1 MKIFILSDIHS
12 THTKRWVSSLS
23 QCGCE
28 IFLFGLLQCD
38 ASFYEKFPNVTV
50 YNYNFSFHKKS
61 FLSRWIIGKILYFK
75 SLRLIK
81 KKIAE
86 FKPDIL
92 HAHYASSYGLLG
104 ALTHFHPY
112 IISVWGSD
120 VYSYPKAGWIYRKLL
135 SYSFKKADVILSTSE
150 CMARETQLY
159 TPKQILLT
167 PFGVDTEVFKSIGRN
182 DAPPLVIG
190 TVKTLSKNYGI
201 DLLIKAFAIIC
212 QNNPDKEL
220 QLQIAG
226 DGPDKQLLEDLCCEL
241 NIREKVHFLGFIHNH
256 ELPQTYQGFDIFV
269 ALSHKESFGVV
280 AIEAMACGCP
290 VVVSDAEGFC
300 EVVVDQETGIIVG
313 RNNPEMAA
321 GAIQQLID
329 KPERRKAMGEAGCE
343 HVKRHYEW
351 NDNVQTMLAIYQ
363 KIIDK

>member
-1 MKIFILSDIHS
+1 MRIFILSDIHS

-38 ASFYEKFPNVTV
+38 ASFYEKFPNVTI
-50 YNYNFSFHKKS
+50 YNYNFSFHKKA
-61 FLSRWIIGKILYFK
+61 FLSRWVLGKILYFK
-75 SLRLIK
+75 SLRIIK
-81 KKIAE
+81 RKIAE

-120 VYSYPKAGWIYRKLL
+120 VYSYPKAGWVYKKLL
-135 SYSFKKADVILSTSE
+135 SHALKKADAILSTSQ
-150 CMARETQLY
+150 CMAKETQLY
-159 TPKQILLT
+159 TTKKIQIT
-167 PFGVDTEVFKSIGRN
+167 PFGVDTEIFKGDERQERN
-182 DAPPLVIG
+182 PIVIG

-201 DLLIKAFAIIC
+201 DLLIKAFAIVC
-212 QNNPDKEL
+212 KNNPSKDL

-226 DGPDKQLLEDLCCEL
+226 DGPDKEMLQNLCHEL
-241 NIREKVHFLGFIHNH
+241 NVRDKVQFWGFVANQN
-256 ELPQTYQGFDIFV
+256 LPQLYQNFDIFV

-280 AIEAMACGCP
+280 AIEAMACECP

-300 EVVVDQETGIIVG
+300 EVVVPEETGKIVK
-313 RNNPEMAA
+313 RDNPEMAA
-321 GAIQQLID
+321 AAIQDLLD
-329 KPERRKAMGEAGCE
+329 HPEKRKEMGKAGRA
-343 HVKRHYEW
+343 HVKKHYDW
-351 NDNVQTMLAIYQ
+351 KQNVQTMISIYQ
-363 KIIDK
+363 QLH